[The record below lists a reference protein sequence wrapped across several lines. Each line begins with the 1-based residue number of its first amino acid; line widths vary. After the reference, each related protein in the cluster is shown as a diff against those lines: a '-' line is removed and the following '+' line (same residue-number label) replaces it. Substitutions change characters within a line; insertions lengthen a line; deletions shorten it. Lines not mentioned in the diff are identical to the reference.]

1 MVIVN
6 LRLVLLLAGIMGGL
20 YLFGRLYR
28 PDTFLARLLTSLLTG
43 LVLLLCWNVLMPPHR
58 LGINPLSMVTAGA
71 LGLPGVCFLLLL
83 KVL

>member
-28 PDTFLARLLTSLLTG
+28 PDTFLARLLTG
-43 LVLLLCWNVLMPPHR
+43 LALLLCWNVLMPPQR